1 MEKKKKLKE
10 ILYQHLPTARS
21 VRIVVGE
28 KPTQAEL
35 EMAVLAKL
43 TQADRDAF
51 KFTDWFVKKKRI
63 IEDKGSPR
71 PRGRA

>member
-1 MEKKKKLKE
+1 M
-10 ILYQHLPTARS
+10 
-21 VRIVVGE
+21 VGE

-51 KFTDWFVKKKRI
+51 KFTDWFIKKKRI

-71 PRGRA
+71 TGGRA